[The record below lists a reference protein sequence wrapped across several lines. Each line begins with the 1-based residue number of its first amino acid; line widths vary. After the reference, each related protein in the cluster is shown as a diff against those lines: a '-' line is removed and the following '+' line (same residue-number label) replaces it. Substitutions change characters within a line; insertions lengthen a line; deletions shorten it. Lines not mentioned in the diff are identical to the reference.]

1 MEFLSNFQ
9 IAETY
14 KSSSIDTK
22 VLKNGKKQILYN
34 EVLNLDK
41 DNVDKYCVYYNRF
54 FEDYRKQTESLSKRK
69 LLLVYDL
76 RKYTEDMSYYNQ
88 MKGLYTFISMHL
100 NLRNYYEYKLVA
112 TVIIISNE
120 KREQFF
126 DTIFTSL
133 YTPIRPI
140 KIVTDEK
147 IQECLST
154 IYDTP

>member
-120 KREQFF
+120 KMEQFF